1 MTQGE
6 GFSTRCTFPAAR
18 EWGAATRSVD
28 SAIAPV
34 SGSAGWSV
42 LATRQ
47 CKDCPQGHSQNSR
60 LKPSSVCLLCPQRI
74 SVITIVSIGPAS
86 RTSFVTGP
94 MEGFCLPEANTL
106 RKDLNSSWC
115 EAENR
120 NTCVWGYAYT
130 CMPVCRDQGPVSA
143 IVPQLFSTYFF
154 NCLFIV
160 HSIIY
165 GWVRVSHSQGWLAS
179 VTPSSPPR
187 TGIIWTHHEA
197 HLCVCWALRLEF
209 KALCSQDEHFTY
221 WPPHPK
227 SHLFAMRRVGERWK
241 TQCSKRK
248 CQLSLVIL
256 KWLLTLNKIQYL
268 HIAGYVYG
276 ERESKFWDTLGHWW
290 SVKAGC

>member
-6 GFSTRCTFPAAR
+6 GFSTRCTFPAAW

-120 NTCVWGYAYT
+120 NPCVWGYAYT
-130 CMPVCRDQGPVSA
+130 CTPVCRDQGPVSA
-143 IVPQLFSTYFF
+143 IVPQLFSTYFLIVYL
-154 NCLFIV
+154 LFIQSFMV
-160 HSIIY
+160 ESGSLTTKADWPVWPLPHLPGLGLYEDIMKPTFVCVGLWDLNS
-165 GWVRVSHSQGWLAS
+165 RPCTLKMSTLP
-179 VTPSSPPR
+179 TEPP
-187 TGIIWTHHEA
+187 
-197 HLCVCWALRLEF
+197 
-209 KALCSQDEHFTY
+209 
-221 WPPHPK
+221 PPK
-227 SHLFAMRRVGERWK
+227 SHLFAMRRVGERRK

-256 KWLLTLNKIQYL
+256 KWLLALNKIQYL